1 MAAPSD
7 ISETLKKRLPARLR
21 HRFEARQCLKAFVDW
36 TQRRSPD
43 RWVYRG
49 HADARW
55 ALKPSAGRLE
65 RYQPEQELRSFEE
78 FKRLAPEYLRDRAV
92 SSDWD
97 WLAISQHHG
106 LPTRLLDWSA
116 NPLVAAYFA
125 CAETPRT
132 DAKIICVDAAAI
144 GLYDPQELSS
154 VDPFKIDEVRFF
166 RPSAVASRI
175 TAQKGLFSIHPE
187 PEKAW
192 RLVKNV
198 DRFEIPKHLKAE
210 FKRALFAIGID
221 GASLMADL
229 DGVAETLS
237 WRLRTGV
244 LGI

>member
-1 MAAPSD
+1 MAAPSY
-7 ISETLKKRLPARLR
+7 ISEKLKRALPPRLR
-21 HRFEARQCLKAFVDW
+21 DRYEARECLKAFIGWV
-36 TQRRSPD
+36 QRRSPD

-49 HADARW
+49 HANSKW
-55 ALKPSAGRLE
+55 ALKPSVGRE
-65 RYQPEQELRSFEE
+65 TRYKPEQELRCFEE

-97 WLAISQHHG
+97 WLAVAQHHG
-106 LPTRLLDWSA
+106 LPTRLLDWSS

-125 CAETPRT
+125 CAEPPRT

-144 GLYDPQELSS
+144 GLYDTTGADAD
-154 VDPFKIDEVRFF
+154 DPFKIDEVGFV

-187 PEKAW
+187 PEKTW
-192 RLVKNV
+192 RLLRNV
-198 DRFEIPKHLKAE
+198 DRFEIPKHLKGN
-210 FKRALFAIGID
+210 FKRELFAIGID

-229 DGVAETLS
+229 DGVAETLR
-237 WRLRTGV
+237 WRLQTGV